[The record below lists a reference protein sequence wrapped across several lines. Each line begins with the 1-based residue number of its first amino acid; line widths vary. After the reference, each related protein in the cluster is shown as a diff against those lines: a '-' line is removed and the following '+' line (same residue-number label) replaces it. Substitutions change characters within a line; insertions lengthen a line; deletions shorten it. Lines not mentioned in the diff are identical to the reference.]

1 MIEASRSVP
10 PMLAAVFLLL
20 PACASQPESQ
30 PQADEPTLVIE
41 TDRGKVEVAVEV
53 ADTEQERTRGLMG
66 REELNPDAGMLFLVD
81 EPVPGAFWM
90 KNTLIPL
97 SIAFWGP
104 DERIFRILDMDP
116 CRKAPCPFYDPRG
129 EWVGA
134 LEVNQGFF
142 REHGVEVGDS
152 VRLDV

>member
-1 MIEASRSVP
+1 M
-10 PMLAAVFLLL
+10 
-20 PACASQPESQ
+20 
-30 PQADEPTLVIE
+30 IE
-41 TDRGKVEVAVEV
+41 TDSGEVEVAVEV

-66 REELNPDAGMLFLVD
+66 REELSPDAGMLFLVD
-81 EPVPGAFWM
+81 EPVLSAFWM

-116 CRKAPCPFYDPRG
+116 CRAAPCPLYDPRG
-129 EWVGA
+129 AWVGA

-142 REHGVEVGDS
+142 QEHDVEVGDA
-152 VRLDV
+152 VRLER